1 MNNRITGSASASPVP
16 ALRTNGSTVAPAKGV
31 GGPAG
36 SSPLVSSK
44 PRLSAEELNKRAD
57 GMFNYT
63 DLSQAGAN
71 ALAEVL
77 DPSGTD
83 KVQVRESI
91 SRMRSYV
98 TSYML
103 GVHAV
108 KKDDF
113 PLLMKFSRLWA
124 QTSQEQRQAF
134 QFGRGF
140 DEFVADIRPPTG
152 PSVVSREPAGRK

>member
-1 MNNRITGSASASPVP
+1 MKDRITGSTLPLPVT
-16 ALRTNGSTVAPAKGV
+16 ALRTSGLTPAPTKGV
-31 GGPAG
+31 AGQAG

-57 GMFNYT
+57 GLFNYT

-77 DPSGTD
+77 DPSGND
-83 KVQVRESI
+83 KAEVRESI

-113 PLLMKFSRLWA
+113 PFLMKFSRLWA
-124 QTSQEQRQAF
+124 QTSPEQRQAF

-140 DEFVADIRPPTG
+140 DDFVADIRPPTG
-152 PSVVSREPAGRK
+152 PSVVIREAVRK